1 MKPERMIK
9 LRTKRLMTVNTL
21 LTRVDSRAPRTSTPV
36 GKMEYETSKTA
47 KSIVTESRLVVVRGY
62 GVSGGGGRM
71 DSDCSVG
78 MVFPFGVTNIFG
90 TR

>member
-1 MKPERMIK
+1 MK
-9 LRTKRLMTVNTL
+9 LRTKRLMPVDIFP
-21 LTRVDSRAPRTSTPV
+21 TRTDSRAPRTSTPV

-78 MVFPFGVTNIFG
+78 TVFPFGVTNIFG